1 MKRHIL
7 REKRSGFT
15 LVEIMMVMTISIL
28 VFSAMNVVLSRS
40 FSFWRDG
47 MGYWQ
52 LAQQARQTRA
62 RILHNNFLNGYGML
76 SIDNLSLE
84 NDRIEYTLLGDG
96 DDYFFYT
103 GSSSATNTQPYFNYD
118 SGTVEY
124 WLLHAAEKRENN
136 APIVRISH
144 FTPTLSNDVLT
155 LNYQLIYEIGGK
167 SYEQP
172 QVIQAY
178 LVNQ

>member
-1 MKRHIL
+1 MI
-7 REKRSGFT
+7 REKKTGFT
-15 LVEIMMVMTISIL
+15 LIELMMVLTISIL
-28 VFSAMNVVLSRS
+28 IFSAMNMVLSRS

-47 MGYWQ
+47 MGRWQ

-76 SIDNLSLE
+76 SIDSLSLE
-84 NDRIEYTLLGDG
+84 DDRIEYTLLGDG
-96 DDYFFYT
+96 DDYFFHT
-103 GSSSATNTQPYFNYD
+103 GSSSDTNTQPYFNYD

-124 WLLHAAEKRENN
+124 WLLRAAEKLANN
-136 APIVRISH
+136 APIIRISH

-155 LNYQLIYEIGGK
+155 LNYQLIHELGGK
-167 SYEQP
+167 RYEQP